1 MGYVLRVRM
10 ASFFA
15 GAATASFIGLSVL
28 YKDYKVAHESISQQV
43 CNRFLFILVSDPFLS
58 ILSSVEVRFCLPK
71 SLNRYTSLA

>member
-1 MGYVLRVRM
+1 MGYVFRVRL

-43 CNRFLFILVSDPFLS
+43 IHRFLILFLLSDPFLS
-58 ILSSVEVRFCLPK
+58 IIYCEQALSP
-71 SLNRYTSLA
+71 